1 MKHFMMTDRKDKSK
15 GAQATPTSGQSRRT
29 DAAFD
34 LFLQRGLHELYG
46 RFAEEPIPAE
56 LLKLIEDDKAK

>member
-1 MKHFMMTDRKDKSK
+1 MKLLTMADRKNKTK
-15 GAQATPTSGQSRRT
+15 GVPTPLVSGQSRRT

-34 LFLQRGLHELYG
+34 LFLQRGLHDLYG
-46 RFAEEPIPAE
+46 KFAEEPIPPE